1 MSISDNNAGGDR
13 YARGSVSWMAR
24 NPVAANLLMVLLLVG
39 GFAFALNIKQE
50 VFPEFTT
57 DRVSIAVPYPGA
69 SPEEIEKGILLSIEN
84 AVRGLDG
91 VKEVVALANEGSAS
105 VTVELLTSA
114 DPSKSLQDIKNA
126 VDRITSFPEL
136 AERPV
141 INLVETRTQ
150 VLSLVIYGDH
160 EEGVLRALAE
170 RTREDLLR
178 RPDITLAELGAARSL
193 EIAVEIPQAKLRAY
207 NLTLDQVARIVRST
221 ALELPAGAVRTDGG
235 EILLRTQERRD
246 YAIEYRD
253 IPVTTTPEGSIV
265 FLGDLAEI
273 RDTFEDVDQE
283 SLYNGKPSLRVEVFR
298 VGRETPQSVSD
309 SVRQYVAEIEPDLPP
324 GVAMAIWSDQSD
336 VYRDRIQLLLK
347 NAGLG
352 LILVLISLGL
362 FLEPK
367 LAFWV
372 TLGIPISFL
381 GAFVIIP
388 LTGASLNMISLFAFI
403 VTLGIVVDD
412 AIVVGESIYE
422 KRERGMSFLRAAV
435 EGARDISGPV
445 VFAVLTNIVA
455 FLPLFFV
462 PGSSGKFFRQIPA
475 VVVTVFTISLIESLF
490 ILPAHLGHRTKD
502 TLFWRIV
509 GWPNKTFDR
518 GLRFVIERVYAPSLK
533 VILHWRYA
541 MIALCIC
548 CLLLAVGLVGSGR
561 LQFSF
566 LPRIDTDLVN
576 VSARLPFGV
585 PVESTRQ
592 VQDRLLASL
601 DEALERHG
609 GREILRGVYTQIGAG
624 LPQRGGRP
632 DNGSSSGGSHIL
644 NMQAFLVS
652 AGGRSV
658 GGIEFANS
666 WREAT
671 GTIPGLES
679 VSFQAQIGVG
689 GGSPIDVELSHTS
702 VETLER
708 AATELAAVLADYGG
722 VSDIDDGFSS
732 GKPQLSFR
740 LTTEARSLGMTVS
753 DLASQV
759 RSSFFGAEA
768 LRQQRGQNEVK
779 VMVRL
784 PKDERESLATVEN
797 LILRTPA
804 GGEIPLLEAATTERS
819 SSYTQIRRKDGRR
832 SINVTADV
840 DPEVTNGNAVLNELA
855 AGPLPALTDQFNGL
869 SYSLTGER
877 QTQQESLSALG
888 VGFVLAIF
896 AIFALLAISFSSYV
910 QPLIIMFIIPFGTVG
925 AIVGH
930 YVLDYS
936 LSMISFF
943 GLVALSGIVINDSL
957 VLVVTTNRLRAAG
970 MDVKEAVHAAGVR
983 RFRPILLT
991 TLTTTLG
998 LTPMLL
1004 ETSVQARFLIPM
1016 AISIAGGELFSTI
1029 VLLGLVP
1036 AVYLAVEDV
1045 TGGIRRFL
1053 HWADNGASQE
1063 DTANEAPPESGP
1075 PPAPAEAPVTNSVT
1089 PGEERP

>member
-1 MSISDNNAGGDR
+1 MSLSDNNAGGNE
-13 YARGSVSWMAR
+13 YPRGSVSWMAR

-39 GFAFALNIKQE
+39 GFAFSLNIKQE

-57 DRVSIAVPYPGA
+57 ERVSIAVPYPGA

-91 VKEVVALANEGSAS
+91 VKEVVSLANEGSGS
-105 VTVELLTSA
+105 VTIELLTSA
-114 DPSKSLQDIKNA
+114 DPPKSLQDIKNA
-126 VDRITSFPEL
+126 IDRIVSFPEL

-141 INLVETRTQ
+141 INLVETRSQ
-150 VLSLVIYGDH
+150 VLSVVIYGDL
-160 EEGVLRALAE
+160 EEGVLRALGE

-193 EIAVEIPQAKLRAY
+193 EIAVEIPQAKLRTY
-207 NLTLDQVARIVRST
+207 NLTLDQVARIVRAT

-246 YAIEYRD
+246 YAIEYGD
-253 IPVTTTPEGSIV
+253 IPITMTPEGSLV
-265 FLGDLAEI
+265 RLGDIADI

-283 SLYNGKPSLRVEVFR
+283 ALYNGKPSLRVEVFR
-298 VGRETPQSVSD
+298 VGSETPQSVSD
-309 SVRQYVAEIEPDLPP
+309 SVRAYLAEIEPDLPP
-324 GVAMAIWSDQSD
+324 GVEMAIWSDQSE

-352 LILVLISLGL
+352 LLLVLVSLGL

-381 GAFVIIP
+381 GAFIIIP
-388 LTGASLNMISLFAFI
+388 VTGASLNMISLFAFI

-445 VFAVLTNIVA
+445 MFAVLTNIVA

-502 TLFWRIV
+502 SLFWRIA

-518 GLRFVIERVYAPSLK
+518 GLRFVIQRVYAPSLT
-533 VILHWRYA
+533 ILLRWRYA
-541 MIALCIC
+541 TIAFCIC

-566 LPRIDTDLVN
+566 LPRIDTDIVT

-592 VQDRLLASL
+592 VQKRLLASL
-601 DEALERHG
+601 NEALEQHG
-609 GREILRGVYTQIGAG
+609 GEQILRGVYTQIGAE
-624 LPQRGGRP
+624 LPRRGGRP
-632 DNGSSSGGSHIL
+632 DNAVSSGGSHVL
-644 NMQAFLVS
+644 NLQAFLVPT
-652 AGGRSV
+652 GEREV
-658 GGIEFANS
+658 GGIQFANS

-671 GTIPGLES
+671 GTVPGLDS
-679 VSFQAQIGVG
+679 ISFQAQVGVG

-708 AATELAAVLADYGG
+708 AATELASVLEDYGG
-722 VSDIDDGFSS
+722 VSDINDGFSS

-768 LRQQRGQNEVK
+768 LRQQRGQNEVR

-784 PKDERESLATVEN
+784 PQEERESLATVEN
-797 LILRTPA
+797 LILRTPT
-804 GGEIPLLEAATTERS
+804 GGEIPLLEAASTERS

-840 DPEVTNGNAVLNELA
+840 DPDITNGNAVLDELA
-855 AGPLPALTDQFNGL
+855 AGPLPALTEQFAGL
-869 SYSLTGER
+869 SYSLAGER

-888 VGFVLAIF
+888 VGFVLALF
-896 AIFALLAISFSSYV
+896 AIFALLAISFSSYI
-910 QPLIIMFIIPFGTVG
+910 QPLIIMFIIPFGSVG

-930 YVLDYS
+930 YVLGYS

-970 MDVKEAVHAAGVR
+970 MTVTEAVHAAGVR

-991 TLTTTLG
+991 TLTTALG

-1036 AVYLAVEDV
+1036 AVYLAVEDIV
-1045 TGGIRRFL
+1045 GGLRRFIR
-1053 HWADNGASQE
+1053 WADNDSAE
-1063 DTANEAPPESGP
+1063 
-1075 PPAPAEAPVTNSVT
+1075 PALADHEVSEAEAQPPIAVPDTSLR
-1089 PGEERP
+1089 E